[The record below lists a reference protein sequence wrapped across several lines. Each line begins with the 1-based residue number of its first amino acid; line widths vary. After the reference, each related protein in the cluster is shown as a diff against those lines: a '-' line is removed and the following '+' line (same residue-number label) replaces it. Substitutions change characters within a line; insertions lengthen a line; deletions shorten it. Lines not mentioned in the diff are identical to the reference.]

1 MKLQDRGKLYNTESG
16 FLQKFFVRTEDL
28 GEGFT
33 KYTTYRLYSRR
44 KDGDFFL
51 HVEKIVTRRGCI
63 VFDRQDNIYPVDE
76 ELAVRL
82 DEGFDELP
90 LLP

>member
-1 MKLQDRGKLYNTESG
+1 M
-16 FLQKFFVRTEDL
+16 
-28 GEGFT
+28 
-33 KYTTYRLYSRR
+33 
-44 KDGDFFL
+44 
-51 HVEKIVTRRGCI
+51 TRRGCI